1 MQTVAERVR
10 HEPETSAVRRE
21 SASHLAFLAA
31 SIFLSAFLLFQ
42 VQPLISRWILP
53 WFGGST
59 AVWTTCMLFFQLVL
73 FAGYAYAHL
82 MVRWL
87 NSQRQRLVHLALLAT
102 ACAVLPIIPA
112 ESWKPHSSAQ
122 PGLTILA
129 LLGATVGLPY
139 FVLSSTGPLLQSW
152 FARSFPG
159 RSPYWLYALSNVG
172 SLLALLSYP
181 IAVEPL
187 LELRAQAW
195 IWSGGFVLLALAI
208 GVCAWKQAQAPLLET
223 PDMGSDSDLAV
234 APASLWK
241 PAPSLLVRS
250 LWVCLP
256 ALASVMLLAA
266 TNHICQNVAV
276 VPFLWVAP
284 LSLYLVTF
292 IVCFDNTHRYQRGPV
307 AVVTGVLA
315 FCSAG
320 AYHIDFVYDLPLL
333 PELGLYLATMF
344 GACLMCHGELVRLR
358 PPSQH
363 LTEFYLAM
371 SAGGAL
377 GGVLVSFVAPCVFE
391 SFFEWNL
398 SLLATLAVS
407 IGVLLHELGRRHGD
421 GSSHSAGHQ
430 SHTAFRRAVLIVGC
444 VGLYYAGSW
453 QTSATDVLER
463 IRNFYGVITV
473 HEIDS
478 EDPQLHR
485 YTFRSGRVDHG
496 QQFRAPEKR
505 EIPLTYYGR
514 DSGVGRALVD
524 AGRQGPVRVGI
535 VGLGT
540 GTLATFARPGDHYR
554 FYEINPAAVAVAH
567 KWFTYLDDCRGT
579 VEVAEGDAR
588 LLIEREQD
596 DRFDVL
602 VLDAFSGDTV
612 PVHLLTEEAF
622 QIYERRIRDGGVIAV
637 NVTNH
642 FLRLAA
648 EVERQADARG
658 LGHTRL
664 YLPET
669 DEPGRHRSDWV
680 LMTNDRS
687 FLNRFPSE
695 IPPDV
700 VSEEAHASATP
711 LWTDRFSNLFGLL
724 KNW

>member
-1 MQTVAERVR
+1 MQTVAERAR
-10 HEPETSAVRRE
+10 HEPVASAGRRE
-21 SASHLAFLAA
+21 SAIHLAFLAL
-31 SIFLSAFLLFQ
+31 SIFLSAFLLFE

-82 MVRWL
+82 LFRWL
-87 NSQRQRLVHLALLAT
+87 NSRRQRLLHMVILAT
-102 ACAVLPIIPA
+102 ACAVLPIIPT
-112 ESWKPHSSAQ
+112 ESWKPHSSAH

-152 FARSFPG
+152 FARSFPD
-159 RSPYWLYALSNVG
+159 RSPYRLYALSNVG

-187 LELRAQAW
+187 LDLRTQAW

-208 GVCAWKQAQAPLLET
+208 GVCAWKQSHGPPLET
-223 PDMGSDSDLAV
+223 PDVGSDSELAV
-234 APASLWK
+234 SPGSLIA

-256 ALASVMLLAA
+256 ALASVVLLAS

-292 IVCFDNTHRYQRGPV
+292 IVCFDSAHRYQRAPV
-307 AVVTGVLA
+307 AIVTGVLA

-320 AYHIDFVYDLPLL
+320 AYHIDFVYDLPLI

-358 PPSQH
+358 PRSQH

-377 GGVLVSFVAPCVFE
+377 GGVLVSFVAPCIFK
-391 SFFEWNL
+391 SFFEWNV
-398 SLLATLAVS
+398 SLLSVLGVA
-407 IGVLLHELGRRHGD
+407 IGVLLHELGRRHSD
-421 GSSHSAGHQ
+421 RSSRPTDDRSPTLLRHG
-430 SHTAFRRAVLIVGC
+430 VLIVGG
-444 VGLYYAGSW
+444 VSLYYATSW
-453 QTSATDVLER
+453 QTSAADVLER
-463 IRNFYGVITV
+463 SRNFYGVITV
-473 HEIDS
+473 HEIDP

-496 QQFRAPEKR
+496 QQFRAAEKR

-554 FYEINPAAVAVAH
+554 FYEINPAAIAVAH
-567 KWFTYLDDCRGT
+567 KRFTYLDDCRGT
-579 VEVAEGDAR
+579 VDVAEGDAR
-588 LLIEREQD
+588 LLIEREQEA
-596 DRFDVL
+596 RFDVL

-664 YLPET
+664 YQPET
-669 DEPGRHRSDWV
+669 EEPGQHRSDWV
-680 LMTNDRS
+680 LMTSDRS

-695 IPPDV
+695 VPTDV
-700 VSEEAHASATP
+700 ATEEAQASAAP
-711 LWTDRFSNLFGLL
+711 LWTDRFSNLIGLL